1 MDKISTRPWDSADHL
16 KTEDDMADYFE
27 ACLQEAGGRRGENSP
42 LPAAILFANFEP
54 IG

>member
-27 ACLQEAGGRRGENSP
+27 ACLQEAGDRC
-42 LPAAILFANFEP
+42 LIH
-54 IG
+54 I